1 MMDIEYKQ
9 FNREIPLIMR
19 GFIAF
24 IILLASLCGSNAAL
38 AGDTKIEVPPLRQEQ
53 KPEIVKPVAGRSG
66 ISLKMLYSI
75 IELKKNLAQR
85 INKKNQTL
93 AKSSSDMEKKILK
106 SELAKLDKQ
115 LNDSSMDFERVA
127 TGIDIGLFAE
137 KKTEVFDWQEELV
150 GLIKPGIKEIKRLT
164 IKARYKAKLKDEL
177 SYYQGLS
184 PVARQAVLNIV
195 HLISQTRD
203 LELKKNLKMLLP
215 EWKSIEKQILN
226 KVEVV
231 GMSLAEIE
239 NEEESIFETSQTSI
253 KNFFRTRGLFLF
265 IAVIACLGALFFLR
279 LFSRVMLRFI
289 PGYTSQY
296 RPFHIRVLSLFFR
309 VIAFAVIFFVLILV
323 FYMVEDWVL
332 LSLTIIFIMGIVWAA
347 KNTLPQFWHQSR
359 LMLNIGSVREGERMI
374 YHGVPWLVK
383 NINVFSE
390 LENPSLG
397 VKLRLPIEALLG
409 KISRPFHKKEP
420 WFPCKRNDWVI
431 LADGTRGV
439 VTSLSHEMVELVQRG
454 GAHKIYQTSDFLA
467 QSPLNLS
474 MNFRLKIPF
483 GISYNLQK
491 DSTGSV
497 LETLESYIRMQI
509 DKEGYKESLLNL
521 RVEFDQ
527 AASSSLDLLV
537 LADFKGDMAPLYRR
551 LSRAIQR
558 WCVDACT
565 LNNWEIPF
573 PQLTIHK

>member
-1 MMDIEYKQ
+1 MQRSLIVFFILFSSLFC
-9 FNREIPLIMR
+9 FNT
-19 GFIAF
+19 A
-24 IILLASLCGSNAAL
+24 LAS
-38 AGDTKIEVPPLRQEQ
+38 DTKVEASSLNQEKEENPAEQ
-53 KPEIVKPVAGRSG
+53 AVDRSDA
-66 ISLKMLYSI
+66 SLKMLYSI
-75 IELKKNLAQR
+75 IELKKNLSQR
-85 INKKNQTL
+85 IKEKNQNL
-93 AKSSSDMEKKILK
+93 MNSSSDTEKKILK

-115 LNDSSMDFERVA
+115 LNASATDFERIA

-137 KKTEVFDWQEELV
+137 KKAEAFDWQDELV
-150 GLIKPGIKEIKRLT
+150 GLIKPGIREIKRLT
-164 IKARYKAKLKDEL
+164 VKARYKAKLKDEL

-184 PVARQAVLNIV
+184 PVARQANQNIAR
-195 HLISQTRD
+195 LISQTKD
-203 LELKKNLKMLLP
+203 PELKKNLEKLVP
-215 EWKSIEKQILN
+215 EWKSVEKQILN
-226 KVEVV
+226 KAEIV

-239 NEEESIFETSQTSI
+239 NEEESIIETSQVSV
-253 KNFFRTRGLFLF
+253 KNFFRTRGLFLL
-265 IAVIACLGALFFLR
+265 IAVIACLGVFFFLR
-279 LFSRVMLRFI
+279 LLSRAVVRFI
-289 PGYTSQY
+289 PGYTSKY
-296 RPFHIRVLSLFFR
+296 RPFHFRALSLLAR
-309 VIAFAVIFFVLILV
+309 IVAFAMIFLVLIFV
-323 FYMVEDWVL
+323 FYVVEDWVL
-332 LSLTIIFIMGIVWAA
+332 LSLTIIFVMGLGWAA
-347 KNTLPQFWHQSR
+347 KHTLPQYWHQSR
-359 LMLNIGSVREGERMI
+359 LMLNIGAVREGERMI

-390 LENPSLG
+390 LENPSLDL
-397 VKLRLPIEALLG
+397 KMRLPIEDLLG

-454 GAHKIYQTSDFLA
+454 GARKIYQTSDFLA

-491 DSTGSV
+491 ESTRSV
-497 LETLESYIRMQI
+497 LEILESYISEQI

-521 RVEFDQ
+521 RVEFQQ

>member
-1 MMDIEYKQ
+1 M
-9 FNREIPLIMR
+9 MR

-24 IILLASLCGSNAAL
+24 IILLLSLCCLNAAL
-38 AGDTKIEVPPLRQEQ
+38 ASDTKIEVSTSGQEQ
-53 KPEIVKPVAGRSG
+53 NQEQSEQVTDRSDA
-66 ISLKMLYSI
+66 SLKMLSSI
-75 IELKKNLAQR
+75 IELKKNLNLR
-85 INKKNQTL
+85 IKERKQTL
-93 AKSSSDMEKKILK
+93 KKSSSDTQKKSLNA
-106 SELAKLDKQ
+106 ELAKLDKQ
-115 LNDSSMDFERVA
+115 FNASVNDFERVA
-127 TGIDIGLFAE
+127 TGIDIGLFVE
-137 KKTEVFDWQEELV
+137 KKSEAFDWQDELV
-150 GLIKPGIKEIKRLT
+150 GLIKPGIREIKRLT

-177 SYYQGLS
+177 THYQSLL
-184 PVARQAVLNIV
+184 PVARDAAQHISQ
-195 HLISQTRD
+195 LISQTKD
-203 LELKKNLKMLLP
+203 PELKKNLEPLLP

-231 GMSLAEIE
+231 GMDLAEIE
-239 NEEESIFETSQTSI
+239 NDEESIIETSQVSI
-253 KNFFRTRGLFLF
+253 KNFFRTRGLYLF
-265 IAVIACLGALFFLR
+265 IAVTACLGVLFLLR
-279 LFSRVMLRFI
+279 LISRVMVRFI
-289 PGYTSQY
+289 PGYTSKY
-296 RPFHIRVLSLFFR
+296 RPFHIRVLSLFLR
-309 VIAFAVIFFVLILV
+309 IMAFAIVFVVLILV
-323 FYMVEDWVL
+323 FYMAEDWVL
-332 LSLTIIFIMGIVWAA
+332 LSLTIILIMGIGWAA

-359 LMLNIGSVREGERMI
+359 LMLNIGSVREGERLI
-374 YHGVPWLVK
+374 YYGVPWLVK

-390 LENPSLG
+390 LENPSLEAR
-397 VKLRLPIEALLG
+397 LRIPIEDLLG

-454 GAHKIYQTSDFLA
+454 GARKIYQTSDFLA

-474 MNFRLKIPF
+474 MNFRLKITF

-497 LETLESYIRMQI
+497 LEILESYINMQM

-527 AASSSLDLLV
+527 AGSSSLDLLV
-537 LADFKGDMAPLYRR
+537 LADFKGEAAPLYRR
-551 LSRAIQR
+551 LDRAIQR